1 MLGLSIEVC
10 KGLALMASVAFS
22 ASLEV
27 VILALSTDP
36 STIREVKVILV

>member
-1 MLGLSIEVC
+1 MLGLSIKVC
-10 KGLALMASVAFS
+10 DCLALMASVAFR

-27 VILALSTDP
+27 VVLALPTNP